1 MYTAQDLKIVF
12 DYNKKANIFRV
23 TDTKRVQWD
32 LRNMDKDFLNANLS
46 CGLVCA
52 EDLAELK
59 KQVRKELVAQGQL

>member
-46 CGLVCA
+46 CGLVYA